1 MCRRF
6 FLFVLYN
13 VNIRKAGCEMKIL
26 YDYHMHS
33 EISPDAHFTMEEMCE
48 SAIEKGMREIVFT
61 DHYEFYVHGVV
72 RPWFNEE
79 YVEKYF
85 RTLEE
90 CRKKF
95 EGRLSVKS
103 GMEFGQ
109 LYISQECNEIVQKYP
124 FDFVLGSVHKL
135 ENIDLT
141 NLIVTEKNARSIG
154 DAYYYHLLEL
164 SEEGDFDCLAHMDY
178 FKKHCAKQGISDFY
192 EEYQPMIKKVLEN
205 VIRRGKGIEI
215 NTAGMG
221 SILEDTMP
229 GMDVLKMYKELGGTI
244 ITAGS
249 DSHRPDRIG
258 YGFDKVYQM
267 LKKAGFNSISVY
279 KNRKNIQ
286 QPI

>member
-1 MCRRF
+1 
-6 FLFVLYN
+6 
-13 VNIRKAGCEMKIL
+13 MKIL

-33 EISPDAHFTMEEMCE
+33 EISPDAHFSMEAMCE
-48 SAIEKGMREIVFT
+48 SALKNGMREIAFT
-61 DHYEFYVHGVV
+61 DHYEFYVNGVV
-72 RPWFNEE
+72 RPWFNER

-85 RTLEE
+85 ETLEE

-95 EGRLSVKS
+95 EGRLSIKS

-109 LYISQECNEIVQKYP
+109 LDISPECNKMVQRYP

-141 NLIVTEKNARSIG
+141 QMIVTEKNARSIG
-154 DAYYYHLLEL
+154 DAYYYHLLKL

-178 FKKHCAKQGISDFY
+178 FKKHCAKQNLPDLY
-192 EEYQPMIKKVLEN
+192 EEYQPTIKKVLKN

-215 NTAGMG
+215 NTACMG

-229 GMDVLKMYKELGGTI
+229 GMEILRMYKELGGRI
-244 ITAGS
+244 ITVGS
-249 DSHRPDRIG
+249 DSHRPERIG
-258 YGFDKVYQM
+258 YGFDRVYQM
-267 LKKAGFNSISVY
+267 LKEAGFDSISIY